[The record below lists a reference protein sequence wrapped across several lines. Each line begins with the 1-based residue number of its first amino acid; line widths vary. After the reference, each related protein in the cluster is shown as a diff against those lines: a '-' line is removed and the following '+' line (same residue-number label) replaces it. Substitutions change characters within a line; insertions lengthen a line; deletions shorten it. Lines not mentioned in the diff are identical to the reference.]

1 LDKAST
7 EEWTSTPRDG
17 SRPYH
22 LFLLAAVN
30 VLNVADLILTRMS
43 VDSGLAKELNP
54 VAEALG
60 VPGKLILVAT
70 ASFLIFRLRSGAL
83 IWPAIALAGVVTY
96 IGIAFVLAVRLA
108 T

>member
-1 LDKAST
+1 LDKASA
-7 EEWTSTPRDG
+7 EDWKSTQRYG
-17 SRPYH
+17 SRSYH

-70 ASFLIFRLRSGAL
+70 ASALIFRLRPGAL
-83 IWPAIALAGVVTY
+83 VWPAVALAGVVTY
-96 IGIAFVLAVRLA
+96 IGLAFVLAMRLA